1 MLAIRVHET
10 GGPEVLVP
18 EDVPVPDP
26 EAGQVRVR
34 VEAAGLNFIDTYQR
48 SGAYNLALPLTL
60 GLEGAGVVEALG
72 PGVDG
77 VSEGDRVAWPMQL
90 GSYAEQ
96 VVVSAGSV
104 VGVPEKVEARTA
116 AAVMLQGMTAHYLAH
131 STVPLEK
138 GMTVLVTAAAGG
150 VGRLLVQVAKGRGAR
165 VIGTVSTDEKEALA
179 RAAGADEIVR
189 YRDVDLASAVRDL
202 TDGAGVDV
210 VYDSVGRDTFAAS
223 LDSLRPRGHLVLYG
237 QASGPVDPVDP
248 QILNAKGSLYLTR
261 PTLGHY
267 IARPGE
273 LAWRAGDLFSW
284 ISAGEL
290 DVRIDRTWPLAE
302 AAEAHRYIEAGETKG
317 KVLLLPSWGST
328 I

>member
-1 MLAIRVHET
+1 MQAIRIHET
-10 GGPEVLVP
+10 GGPEVLVA
-18 EDVPVPDP
+18 EDVPVPEP
-26 EAGQVRVR
+26 GPGQVRVR

-48 SGAYNLALPLTL
+48 SGAYKLPLPLTL
-60 GLEGAGVVEALG
+60 GMEGAGVVDALG
-72 PGVDG
+72 PDVDG
-77 VSEGDRVAWPMQL
+77 VAEGERVAWATQL
-90 GSYAEQ
+90 GSYAEE
-96 VVVSAGSV
+96 VVVPAGSV
-104 VGVPEKVEARTA
+104 VPVPEGVDLKMA

-150 VGRLLVQVAKGRGAR
+150 AGRLLVQVAKRLGAR
-165 VIGTVSTDEKEALA
+165 VIGTVSTDEKEALC
-179 RAAGADEIVR
+179 RAAGADEVVR
-189 YRDVDLASAVRDL
+189 YRDVDLAGAVRDL

-267 IARPGE
+267 ITRPGE

-284 ISAGEL
+284 IGAGEL
-290 DVRIDRTWPLAE
+290 DVRIDRTLPLAE
-302 AAEAHRYIEAGETKG
+302 AAEAHSYIEAGQTKG
-317 KVLLLPSWGST
+317 KVLLLP
-328 I
+328 

>member
-1 MLAIRVHET
+1 MQAIRIHET

-18 EDVPVPDP
+18 DDVPVPEP
-26 EAGQVRVR
+26 GAGRVRVR
-34 VEAAGLNFIDTYQR
+34 VEAAGVNFIDIYQR
-48 SGAYNLALPLTL
+48 SGAYKLELPLTL

-77 VSEGDRVAWPMQL
+77 LAEGDRVAWAMQI

-96 VVVSAGSV
+96 VLVPTGSV
-104 VGVPEKVEARTA
+104 VAVPGGIDLQVA
-116 AAVMLQGMTAHYLAH
+116 AAVILQGATAHYLAH

-150 VGRLLVQVAKGRGAR
+150 AGRLLVQVAKRLGAR
-165 VIGTVSTDEKEALA
+165 VIGTVSNDEKEALA

-189 YRDVDLASAVRDL
+189 YRDVDLAAAVRDL

-237 QASGPVDPVDP
+237 QASGPVDPIDP
-248 QILNAKGSLYLTR
+248 QVLNAKGSLYLTR

-267 IARPGE
+267 IAGPGE

-284 ISAGEL
+284 IAAGEL

-302 AAEAHRYIEAGETKG
+302 AAEAHRYMAAGETKG
-317 KVLLLPSWGST
+317 KVLLLP
-328 I
+328 